1 MSGKGWF
8 VFVQSATSSTQERDA
23 LYVVLCTM
31 TGLALFLAFVAVIYL
46 VYTFWSLL
54 VTNKCGCSN
63 RNPNNNSNYLNM
75 EAAVRPA
82 DFQRPPP
89 MYQDLTE
96 AEDPPTYETA
106 VIVQLGPN
114 VRR

>member
-1 MSGKGWF
+1 
-8 VFVQSATSSTQERDA
+8 
-23 LYVVLCTM
+23 
-31 TGLALFLAFVAVIYL
+31 
-46 VYTFWSLL
+46 
-54 VTNKCGCSN
+54 
-63 RNPNNNSNYLNM
+63 M